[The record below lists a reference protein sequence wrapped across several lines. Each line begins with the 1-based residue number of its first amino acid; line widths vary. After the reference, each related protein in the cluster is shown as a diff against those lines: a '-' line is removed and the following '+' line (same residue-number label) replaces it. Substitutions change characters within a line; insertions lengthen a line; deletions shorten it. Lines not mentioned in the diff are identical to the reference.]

1 VDSNNAVSAA
11 AANIEANLNSGEGD
25 NLVYV
30 DRINK
35 LAEYCATNGEYQ
47 AAIEYY
53 VKLITIDSE
62 NGPAWT
68 ALGHCYLLV
77 EDLQKSFNAYQRAL
91 YSLEDIKDPQ
101 LWYGIGILYEKF
113 ESYVHAI
120 SALIAVLKM
129 SPNFYQKSEVLYKL
143 GMIFAKTNQIQQAI
157 SYFQNSIL
165 TNTFTL
171 KRKTDTLIKI
181 GLLYEE
187 QKNYNQ
193 AIREYEAA
201 IIGDKSNF
209 KIYQHLAWC
218 SFLKG
223 NYDKA
228 LEYTKNVEQL
238 KPDQADTLY
247 IQGRCY
253 MAKDDLKKALELFQE
268 AAFKYPGEAAYWATL
283 AIVYYKNGDYSD
295 SFENIIKA
303 TSLNTLMPEIW
314 HNLGILYEKCK
325 QPDEALIAYQKVQ
338 DLKPGDQDSIIRI
351 NFIQSP
357 YQNNQNQNMFNLEMK
372 QPYF

>member
-1 VDSNNAVSAA
+1 M
-11 AANIEANLNSGEGD
+11 NSGEGD

-171 KRKTDTLIKI
+171 KRKTDTLIKSVAT
-181 GLLYEE
+181 GNEPRTMVMSDDGFSLYVV
-187 QKNYNQ
+187 NYMSDTMVK
-193 AIREYEAA
+193 IRTSDMQVIQTVKTGHHPVGITYDAQMRRVWVANYSGSLSVFE
-201 IIGDKSNF
+201 DK
-209 KIYQHLAWC
+209 
-218 SFLKG
+218 
-223 NYDKA
+223 
-228 LEYTKNVEQL
+228 
-238 KPDQADTLY
+238 
-247 IQGRCY
+247 
-253 MAKDDLKKALELFQE
+253 
-268 AAFKYPGEAAYWATL
+268 
-283 AIVYYKNGDYSD
+283 
-295 SFENIIKA
+295 
-303 TSLNTLMPEIW
+303 
-314 HNLGILYEKCK
+314 
-325 QPDEALIAYQKVQ
+325 
-338 DLKPGDQDSIIRI
+338 
-351 NFIQSP
+351 
-357 YQNNQNQNMFNLEMK
+357 
-372 QPYF
+372 

>member
-1 VDSNNAVSAA
+1 MTEQTRNTASNLPGVPSQIESGLAA
-11 AANIEANLNSGEGD
+11 GEGD

-113 ESYVHAI
+113 ESYNHAI

-187 QKNYNQ
+187 QKDFNQ
-193 AIREYEAA
+193 AMREYEAA
-201 IIGDKSNF
+201 VTSDKSNF
-209 KIYQHLAWC
+209 KIYQHMAWC
-218 SFLKG
+218 SFQKG
-223 NYDKA
+223 DIDKA
-228 LEYTKNVEQL
+228 
-238 KPDQADTLY
+238 
-247 IQGRCY
+247 
-253 MAKDDLKKALELFQE
+253 
-268 AAFKYPGEAAYWATL
+268 
-283 AIVYYKNGDYSD
+283 
-295 SFENIIKA
+295 FENIK
-303 TSLNTLMPEIW
+303 
-314 HNLGILYEKCK
+314 
-325 QPDEALIAYQKVQ
+325 
-338 DLKPGDQDSIIRI
+338 
-351 NFIQSP
+351 
-357 YQNNQNQNMFNLEMK
+357 
-372 QPYF
+372 

>member
-1 VDSNNAVSAA
+1 MQNATNV
-11 AANIEANLNSGEGD
+11 EANLAEGEGD

-35 LAEYCATNGEYQ
+35 LAEYCATSGEYQ

-53 VKLITIDSE
+53 VKLVTIDPE

-77 EDLQKSFNAYQRAL
+77 EDLKKSFNAYQRAL

-113 ESYVHAI
+113 ESFNHAI

-143 GMIFAKTNQIQQAI
+143 GMIFAKTNQVQQAI

-187 QKNYNQ
+187 QK
-193 AIREYEAA
+193 
-201 IIGDKSNF
+201 D
-209 KIYQHLAWC
+209 YQ
-218 SFLKG
+218 
-223 NYDKA
+223 
-228 LEYTKNVEQL
+228 
-238 KPDQADTLY
+238 
-247 IQGRCY
+247 
-253 MAKDDLKKALELFQE
+253 
-268 AAFKYPGEAAYWATL
+268 
-283 AIVYYKNGDYSD
+283 
-295 SFENIIKA
+295 
-303 TSLNTLMPEIW
+303 
-314 HNLGILYEKCK
+314 
-325 QPDEALIAYQKVQ
+325 
-338 DLKPGDQDSIIRI
+338 
-351 NFIQSP
+351 
-357 YQNNQNQNMFNLEMK
+357 
-372 QPYF
+372 